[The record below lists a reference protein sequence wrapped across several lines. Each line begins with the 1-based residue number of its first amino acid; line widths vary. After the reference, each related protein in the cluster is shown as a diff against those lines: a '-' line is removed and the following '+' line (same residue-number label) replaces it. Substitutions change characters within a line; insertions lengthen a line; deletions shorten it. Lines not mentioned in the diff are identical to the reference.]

1 MTLQEI
7 EKIHQAAAHCIDD
20 AVINDAFDRISKLVT
35 ELGRADLNDELVR
48 LRMSYTFML
57 KYLEQGVMDP
67 QRDDILSDIR
77 HKLYTLND
85 QSYIGL
91 LERTSPE
98 VFYVRRREL
107 GSNSLVS
114 IVEQY
119 REALKELSL
128 VQSATADKS
137 ESHAILSRLQQA
149 EALETQLFNKI
160 WSSYPLSAD
169 DAGTLKLCINGDIL
183 PIHTRCLLIS
193 ALFVGLMKFYD
204 ETKLLILLE
213 VYSMSDEPQIQL
225 RALTC
230 AMLTMLAHKRSSAL
244 SKSMSSRIDAMLD
257 IPEFKHDVWNIQVQ
271 LARSRNTENVKN
283 RVKEDLIPNIMKMRP
298 DIIDKL

>member
-85 QSYIGL
+85 QCYIGL

-119 REALKELSL
+119 PTVRNSDCIIVLEKGRIIERGTHEELL
-128 VQSATADKS
+128 AQRGKYY
-137 ESHAILSRLQQA
+137 
-149 EALETQLFNKI
+149 QL
-160 WSSYPLSAD
+160 YT
-169 DAGTLKLCINGDIL
+169 GGE
-183 PIHTRCLLIS
+183 IS
-193 ALFVGLMKFYD
+193 
-204 ETKLLILLE
+204 
-213 VYSMSDEPQIQL
+213 
-225 RALTC
+225 
-230 AMLTMLAHKRSSAL
+230 
-244 SKSMSSRIDAMLD
+244 
-257 IPEFKHDVWNIQVQ
+257 
-271 LARSRNTENVKN
+271 
-283 RVKEDLIPNIMKMRP
+283 
-298 DIIDKL
+298 